1 MPVYEPWAG
10 EPDVLA
16 EASEVGRRAAAWIR
30 SLPGPPVPCPV
41 GAWLAGAL
49 PGAVETAMG
58 SLDPADCDRVGP
70 DGRIVEGTGGVDA
83 GTMSTLSVVPC
94 VLSEA
99 VWLTPDQQVRLLAVA
114 CVVSG
119 IVRLLADDPGT
130 EILHSLVARMCT
142 TLDHCGATVAHR
154 GCWA

>member
-1 MPVYEPWAG
+1 
-10 EPDVLA
+10 
-16 EASEVGRRAAAWIR
+16 
-30 SLPGPPVPCPV
+30 
-41 GAWLAGAL
+41 
-49 PGAVETAMG
+49 MG
-58 SLDPADCDRVGP
+58 SLDPADCDRMGP
-70 DGRIVEGTGGVDA
+70 DGRLIQGTGGVDA

-130 EILHSLVARMCT
+130 DILHSLVTRMCT
-142 TLDHCGATVAHR
+142 TLDHCGATVVHR
-154 GCWA
+154 SR

>member
-1 MPVYEPWAG
+1 
-10 EPDVLA
+10 
-16 EASEVGRRAAAWIR
+16 
-30 SLPGPPVPCPV
+30 
-41 GAWLAGAL
+41 
-49 PGAVETAMG
+49 MG
-58 SLDPADCDRVGP
+58 SLDPAGCDRVGP

-83 GTMSTLSVVPC
+83 ETMSTLSVVPC

-119 IVRLLADDPGT
+119 IVWLLADGPGT

-142 TLDHCGATVAHR
+142 TLDHCGATLGHHGR
-154 GCWA
+154 